1 MSRSLDL
8 PVEASIGVFRV
19 VQEALTNV
27 MRHAKA
33 SRVQIRLALQNDC
46 LQISIADNGVGMK
59 QNKETSLKSLG
70 IVGMK
75 ERISRIHGEFNFI
88 SELGK
93 GTRLEI
99 TVPVHHD

>member
-1 MSRSLDL
+1 
-8 PVEASIGVFRV
+8 
-19 VQEALTNV
+19 
-27 MRHAKA
+27 
-33 SRVQIRLALQNDC
+33 
-46 LQISIADNGVGMK
+46 MK
-59 QNKETSLKSLG
+59 QNRETSLKSLG

-88 SELGK
+88 SGLGK